1 MDKFNFFRGIKN
13 NIDWESTGLLNG
25 ALNVDLLKYVLNYSS
40 RRILNYGEESIKNN
54 LFLPIIIVRIFR
66 TKRNSYDNDFIT
78 GTVDD
83 IINYINDVDIDIVT
97 LSLNQDDLPLDL
109 EVEIC
114 KYVAQKFDWVEA
126 M

>member
-54 LFLPIIIVRIFR
+54 LILPIIVRIFR

>member
-54 LFLPIIIVRIFR
+54 LILPIIVRIFR

-83 IINYINDVDIDIVT
+83 IINYINDVDIDI
-97 LSLNQDDLPLDL
+97 LIISLNQDDLPLDL

>member
-54 LFLPIIIVRIFR
+54 LILPIIVRIFR

-97 LSLNQDDLPLDL
+97 ISLNQDDLALDL